1 MHRDARRAW
10 IRGALAGL
18 AALSQLGTLSPA
30 GATTLRRMD
39 LPELIASS
47 SRVVHARAVDT
58 VVYWDDEGLRIYTDT
73 TFEVLAEA
81 KGAGPSTLA
90 LHLLGGRIDPVE
102 MTVDGTPSFAPGEE
116 VVLFTL
122 DRPDGKSDL
131 AGFTQG
137 VMRVALETVTGPDG
151 ESAARK
157 IAVAEM
163 PLGVK
168 LVDFQGP
175 RPAVVRPSQLRA
187 PLDRLLDGIRGIVTG
202 SRPPGPVLSTAPE
215 MVSTDGGSGP

>member
-18 AALSQLGTLSPA
+18 AALIQLGTPSPA
-30 GATTLRRMD
+30 GATTLRRID
-39 LPELIASS
+39 FPELIAAA
-47 SRVVHARAVDT
+47 SRIVHARAVDN

-81 KGAGPSTLA
+81 KGAGPSTLT

-102 MTVDGTPSFAPGEE
+102 MTVDGTPTFAPGEE
-116 VVLFTL
+116 VVLFAL
-122 DRPDGKSDL
+122 DRLDGKSDL
-131 AGFTQG
+131 VGFTQG
-137 VMRVALETVTGPDG
+137 VMHVSLETVTSLEGD
-151 ESAARK
+151 SILRRFAASE
-157 IAVAEM
+157 V
-163 PLGVK
+163 PTGVK
-168 LVDFQGP
+168 LVDFQGA
-175 RPAVVRPSQLRA
+175 RPAVVRPWPLRA
-187 PLDRLLDGIRGIVTG
+187 PLDRLLDEIRGIVAG